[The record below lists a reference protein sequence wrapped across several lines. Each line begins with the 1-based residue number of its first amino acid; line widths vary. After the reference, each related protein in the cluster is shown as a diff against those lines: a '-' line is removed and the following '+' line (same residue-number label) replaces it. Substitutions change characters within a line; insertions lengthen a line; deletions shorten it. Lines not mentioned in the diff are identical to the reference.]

1 MSKQKANKVVII
13 GDSSVGK
20 TCIIQR
26 YITNT
31 FKSITATI
39 GACQYNKIINA
50 IPIDIWDTA
59 GQERFKSMIPMYY
72 KGAKA
77 IIVTF
82 DLTEVN
88 TFEGAKKWLSEIE
101 TNSKGSVIVIVGNKS
116 DLKEKRKV
124 TNEMVDSIILGKKY
138 LYIETSAKE
147 DENINKLFEL
157 IAEEIKKNKD
167 KEITNNNI
175 DISKAENSNGT
186 ICGYCY

>member
-1 MSKQKANKVVII
+1 MLFRS
-13 GDSSVGK
+13 
-20 TCIIQR
+20 
-26 YITNT
+26 
-31 FKSITATI
+31 
-39 GACQYNKIINA
+39 
-50 IPIDIWDTA
+50 
-59 GQERFKSMIPMYY
+59 YY